1 MHFVRNASE
10 YEPTHHPI
18 LAAHSTGY
26 QHAVLVGPG
35 CCSVHTG
42 LSLNVLAAGGVI
54 LPHLHSF
61 EESFYVLEGS
71 AVVDVGESAWRVGPG
86 DYGVCPV
93 GTVHAWRATGFSPVR
108 WLQMAAPQP
117 RAAGEERDTF
127 FPRDGRPASD
137 GKPLSSRGP
146 GDLLAH
152 FGIDQIPP
160 GTEGRAASGGLKGV
174 FLKWLVDAAFGA
186 RHHRMLLAEYQP
198 GVSIGL
204 HDHAFEESYFILS
217 GHVRALLD
225 GREYIAGPGA
235 VLWTGVGCV
244 HAFGNDGDRP
254 VCWIETFAPQP
265 PAEHEFRFVDEWRRR
280 GLAVEA

>member
-1 MHFVRNASE
+1 VHFVRDASE
-10 YEPTHHPI
+10 YEPTDHPI
-18 LAAHSTGY
+18 LAAHSTRY
-26 QHAVLVGPG
+26 QYVALVGPG
-35 CCSVHTG
+35 CGSVHTG
-42 LSLNVLAAGGVI
+42 LSLNVLGPEGVI

-61 EESFYVLEGS
+61 EESFYILEGN
-71 AVVDVGESAWRVGPG
+71 AIVEVGERAWQLGPG

-93 GTVHAWRATGFSPVR
+93 GTAHAWRAAGSSPVR

-117 RAAGEERDTF
+117 RAVEEERDTF
-127 FPRDGRPASD
+127 FLKGRTPSN
-137 GKPLSSRGP
+137 GGQPLSSKEP
-146 GDLLAH
+146 GDLLGH
-152 FGIDQIPP
+152 FHFDQIPP

-174 FLKWLVDAAFGA
+174 FLKWLIDAAFGA

-217 GHVRALLD
+217 GHVRASLD
-225 GREYIAGPGA
+225 GREYTAGPGA

-254 VCWIETFAPQP
+254 VCWIETFSPQP
-265 PAEHEFRFVDEWRRR
+265 PAEHEFRFVDEWRQR